1 MTNVTNLRDRT
12 RLALN
17 NRPASLPLCEIAVA
31 IRVSES
37 WLRLFSRGKIEN
49 PGVVTI
55 ETLNEFLKNYKKK
68 GLTDV

>member
-1 MTNVTNLRDRT
+1 MTNITNLRDQT

-17 NRPASLPLCEIAVA
+17 NRPASLTFAEICKELN
-31 IRVSES
+31 VSES

-68 GLTDV
+68 AAK

>member
-17 NRPASLPLCEIAVA
+17 NRPASLTLAEICKELS
-31 IRVSES
+31 VSES

-68 GLTDV
+68 A

>member
-17 NRPASLPLCEIAVA
+17 NRPASLTLAEICKELD
-31 IRVSES
+31 VSES

-68 GLTDV
+68 A